1 MVCILELF
9 DIVFETISFQIILL
23 ITSSLFD
30 SYYITAQ
37 SCDSSQ
43 LF

>member
-9 DIVFETISFQIILL
+9 YIVFETKSIQIILL
-23 ITSSLFD
+23 ITSYLFD